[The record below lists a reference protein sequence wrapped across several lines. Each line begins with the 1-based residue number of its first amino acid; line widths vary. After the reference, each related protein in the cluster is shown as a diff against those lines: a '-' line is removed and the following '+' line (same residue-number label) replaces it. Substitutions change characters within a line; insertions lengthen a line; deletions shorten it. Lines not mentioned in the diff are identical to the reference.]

1 MSSLK
6 ELQDKIIKLETR
18 IERTHARLR
27 AGCTDK
33 RFASLDKLEQRER
46 VLKAEYA
53 QAFRKAIRLY

>member
-18 IERTHARLR
+18 IERTRAR
-27 AGCTDK
+27 THYK
-33 RFASLDKLEQRER
+33 RFAPLDKLEQQER

-53 QAFRKAIRLY
+53 RAFLRSVVLY

>member
-6 ELQDKIIKLETR
+6 ELEAKIIKLETR

-33 RFASLDKLEQRER
+33 RFASLDELEQRER
-46 VLKAEYA
+46 VMKAEYA
-53 QAFRKAIRLY
+53 RAFRRTIRLC

>member
-6 ELQDKIIKLETR
+6 ELQAEIIKLETR
-18 IERTHARLR
+18 IERTRARLR

-33 RFASLDKLEQRER
+33 RFASLDTLEQRER

-53 QAFRKAIRLY
+53 RAFLRSVVLY